1 MPFPDRHPELAL
13 YRRLGTVIILLGA
26 FWSVVGALAGSNAGP
41 QTGEAGLAPWQLA
54 WWEQFGWGYGAA
66 LIVLGASILVFRA
79 VRKRS
84 HLFGDRIR
92 REYK

>member
-1 MPFPDRHPELAL
+1 MQFTDRHPELAL
-13 YRRLGTVIILLGA
+13 YWRLGTVIILLGA

-41 QTGEAGLAPWQLA
+41 KTGEAGLAPWQLA
-54 WWEQFGWGYGAA
+54 WWEQFGWGYGVA

-84 HLFGDRIR
+84 SLFGDRIR